1 MQTDCQDE
9 KRTLGGRK
17 LYEFNV
23 PGSFGQVE
31 TRQRNGQGE
40 AAGAGAARIDVEDA
54 VVPVGPGVVGMAAD
68 DDLEAGSGGV

>member
-1 MQTDCQDE
+1 M
-9 KRTLGGRK
+9 KSGRTLGGRK
-17 LYEFNV
+17 LYEINM

-31 TRQRNGQGE
+31 ARQGDGQGE

-54 VVPVGPGVVGMAAD
+54 VVPVGLGLVGMAAD